1 MTDQAEYSPPEPDTP
16 ITSYGLRFAADF
28 RAAMI
33 PAELMPALDE
43 LEAILD
49 NWLDWNGSAVWE
61 NERLDPSALEAT
73 QEHVIDRRV
82 RELVSEP
89 TDKPILVVTMSVGSE
104 DRLFIL
110 DGHHRAAAAKL
121 RGVNVAAV
129 VVRVTP

>member
-28 RAAMI
+28 QSVMI

-49 NWLDWNGSAVWE
+49 NWLDWNGSPVWE
-61 NERLDPSALEAT
+61 NERLDPSALGAT